1 MFRFLYIIL
10 LSLFFT
16 SCSVKSNL
24 FQDEF
29 TNIKKQNTYDRC
41 ANFSYISLSDDIKY
55 GKIFTEYI
63 SLDSSCKWNG
73 MARGYFVSLFMD
85 TIKAKS
91 YKVVEKKEFEN
102 IEISTYLVDEL
113 YYVNIINKYKVFED
127 KLMID
132 YSGVYSTDLIR
143 NYDKSYENLYLN
155 KPRLDTDYFNS
166 LVRFNFFYSYFSK
179 DSSDFGR

>member
-24 FQDEF
+24 IQDEF

-91 YKVVEKKEFEN
+91 YKVVEKKEKVLDVVKDKN
-102 IEISTYLVDEL
+102 I
-113 YYVNIINKYKVFED
+113 F
-127 KLMID
+127 
-132 YSGVYSTDLIR
+132 
-143 NYDKSYENLYLN
+143 
-155 KPRLDTDYFNS
+155 
-166 LVRFNFFYSYFSK
+166 LVRTTKNIFYSFKYGIFLVVCFSFNFRNINNSC
-179 DSSDFGR
+179 